1 MTQSNCIELDE
12 RLTIAQAAE
21 LHRSL
26 CAILADGTSVVVDG
40 TRVQEID
47 TAILQVL
54 ASLWKSSRERGIPC
68 VWRGVSDVLR
78 RTAGLIGLT
87 ETLHFPD
94 AESAGGRANVLA

>member
-1 MTQSNCIELDE
+1 MTQSNCIELAE

-26 CAILADGTSVVVDG
+26 CTVLAGGAPIAVDG

-54 ASLWKSSRERGIPC
+54 VSLWESSRAGGIPC
-68 VWRGVSDVLR
+68 VWHGVSDGLR
-78 RTAGLIGLT
+78 RAAGLIGLT

-94 AESAGGRANVLA
+94 DESAGGRADVIA